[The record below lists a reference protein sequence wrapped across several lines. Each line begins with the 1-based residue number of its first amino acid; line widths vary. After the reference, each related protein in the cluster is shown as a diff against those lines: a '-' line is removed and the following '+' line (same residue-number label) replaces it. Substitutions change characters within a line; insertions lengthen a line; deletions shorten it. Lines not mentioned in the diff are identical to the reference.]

1 MIKKGLVLLF
11 IVAIV
16 VTVFKSGVLSNT
28 PMFYLSDRIK
38 TGYLNIKESIAA
50 SIDRHFE
57 QAETIQKLSAENEAL
72 KKESLMLSG
81 FANEIVELG
90 KFKAYEKGYSPKL
103 TVVRVTA
110 YAKLPYFQKL
120 WVDFDDYNASKIYG
134 LLYNNKTA
142 GIIAGGEKGS
152 ALALLNGDPKC
163 SYAVY
168 VGKQKAPGIVMGKN
182 SREMVV
188 KYIPSWMNI
197 AVGDEVMTSG
207 LDGIFFAGIK
217 VGTVKDVR
225 TVHAYREAVIEPY
238 FNTLN
243 PSYFYVIEE
252 TK

>member
-11 IVAIV
+11 IVVIV

-28 PMFYLSDRIK
+28 PMFYVSNKIK
-38 TGYLNIKESIAA
+38 TTYLNIKESIAN
-50 SIDRHFE
+50 SIDRHFD
-57 QAETIQKLSAENEAL
+57 QAETIEKL
-72 KKESLMLSG
+72 KKENEVLKQETLMLSG

-103 TVVRVTA
+103 AVARVTA

-168 VGKQKAPGIVMGKN
+168 VGQQKAPGIVIGKN

-217 VGTVKDVR
+217 VGTVKDVK
-225 TVHAYREAVIEPY
+225 TVHAYKEAVIEPY

>member
-1 MIKKGLVLLF
+1 MIKKGLILLF

-28 PMFYLSDRIK
+28 PMFYISDKIK
-38 TGYLNIKESIAA
+38 TTFLDSKESIKS
-50 SIDRHFE
+50 SIARHVS
-57 QAETIQKLSAENEAL
+57 QAETIRDLTGENERL
-72 KKESLMLSG
+72 RQETLVLSG

-90 KFKAYEKGYSPKL
+90 KFKGYEKGYLPKL
-103 TVVRVTA
+103 RVVRVTA
-110 YAKLPYFQKL
+110 YAELPYFQKL
-120 WVDFDDYNASKIYG
+120 WVDYDDYNGSKIYG

-168 VGKQKAPGIVMGKN
+168 VGKKKAPGIVVGRN
-182 SREMVV
+182 DREMVV
-188 KYIPSWMNI
+188 KYIPSWI
-197 AVGDEVMTSG
+197 QIEAGDEVMTSG

-217 VGTVKDVR
+217 VGVVKEV
-225 TVHAYREAVIEPY
+225 TIVHAYKEAVIETY

-243 PSYFYVIEE
+243 PSYLYVIEE